1 MLLVGSTDAILAAAA
16 AAATTT
22 AGPAPTIVK
31 RDKTTDDLGIIIGLM
46 IQIGHLEKRVKIS
59 ASAPPPGRGHGGRR
73 RTQAAG
79 GTAAAGAPVA
89 AAVLHGM
96 AAAPIRRRGAKRRR
110 RRAGGMGMGSSMP
123 PSLPGSSSSS
133 SAGAAA
139 AAGYADHAAMLTII
153 AVGAEDSRGEGVAIV
168 ARRAGRQRRPRWV
181 TIRACHC
188 NCRAFAPHESSAK
201 RAQAPPFVAFPALQ
215 AKRIDHCQIHAKDD
229 PLHRLRCC
237 AVSRPSSPWCFGPIQ
252 DTPIADLFIYLQI
265 DQGVHMEGSRRQQD
279 EVYLQIADLA

>member
-1 MLLVGSTDAILAAAA
+1 MLLLGSADAVL
-16 AAATTT
+16 AATTAT
-22 AGPAPTIVK
+22 NTAAGPAPIIVK
-31 RDKTTDDLGIIIGLM
+31 RNKTADDLGIIIGMM
-46 IQIGHLEKRVKIS
+46 IQIGHLEIRVKIS
-59 ASAPPPGRGHGGRR
+59 ASAPPPGRGHGGR

-89 AAVLHGM
+89 AAVQHGV

-123 PSLPGSSSSS
+123 PSLSGSSSSSSS

-168 ARRAGRQRRPRWV
+168 ARREGRQRRPRWI

-201 RAQAPPFVAFPALQ
+201 RAHAPPFVAFPALQ
-215 AKRIDHCQIHAKDD
+215 AKRIRPLPDTCQGRTAS
-229 PLHRLRCC
+229 PLALLCC
-237 AVSRPSSPWCFGPIQ
+237 LSSSSPRCFGPRIRRLQ
-252 DTPIADLFIYLQI
+252 IYLQI
-265 DQGVHMEGSRRQQD
+265 DQK
-279 EVYLQIADLA
+279 AD

>member
-1 MLLVGSTDAILAAAA
+1 MLLLGSADAVLEAAAA
-16 AAATTT
+16 AAANTT
-22 AGPAPTIVK
+22 AGPAPIIVK

-46 IQIGHLEKRVKIS
+46 IQIGHLEIRVKIS

-89 AAVLHGM
+89 AAVQHGV

-123 PSLPGSSSSS
+123 PSLPGSSS

-168 ARRAGRQRRPRWV
+168 ARREGRQRRPRWI

-188 NCRAFAPHESSAK
+188 NCRAFAP
-201 RAQAPPFVAFPALQ
+201 APTNLQ
-215 AKRIDHCQIHAKDD
+215 PNEHTH
-229 PLHRLRCC
+229 LL
-237 AVSRPSSPWCFGPIQ
+237 SSPFQ
-252 DTPIADLFIYLQI
+252 LYKLSA
-265 DQGVHMEGSRRQQD
+265 
-279 EVYLQIADLA
+279 

>member
-1 MLLVGSTDAILAAAA
+1 MLVGSADAILAAAA
-16 AAATTT
+16 AANTT
-22 AGPAPTIVK
+22 AGPAPIIVK
-31 RDKTTDDLGIIIGLM
+31 RDKTTDDLGITIGLM
-46 IQIGHLEKRVKIS
+46 IQIGHLEIRVKIS

-89 AAVLHGM
+89 AAVQHGV

-110 RRAGGMGMGSSMP
+110 RRAGGTGMGSSMP
-123 PSLPGSSSSS
+123 PSLPGCSSSSS

-168 ARRAGRQRRPRWV
+168 ARREGRQRRPRWI

-188 NCRAFAPHESSAK
+188 NCRAFAPTNLTYQHL
-201 RAQAPPFVAFPALQ
+201 FV
-215 AKRIDHCQIHAKDD
+215 
-229 PLHRLRCC
+229 
-237 AVSRPSSPWCFGPIQ
+237 
-252 DTPIADLFIYLQI
+252 
-265 DQGVHMEGSRRQQD
+265 
-279 EVYLQIADLA
+279 LAGWLAGWLAG